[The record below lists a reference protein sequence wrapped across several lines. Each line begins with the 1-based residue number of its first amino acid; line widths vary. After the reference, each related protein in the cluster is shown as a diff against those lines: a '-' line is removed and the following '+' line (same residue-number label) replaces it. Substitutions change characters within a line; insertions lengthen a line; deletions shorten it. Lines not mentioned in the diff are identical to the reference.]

1 MNTPMKQ
8 LLNMKETMEL
18 LSVSATTLRKWD
30 KEGVLV
36 PVKTNGGHR
45 RYDVEMLQ
53 DFIGKRPMK
62 SKFTEPRVV
71 TYARCSTFGQKEHGD
86 IERQSDRI
94 VTYCLKKN
102 YRLVDII
109 KECGSGLNE
118 KRKGFLKILKLVSD
132 RKIDKVVIEH
142 KDRLTRFGFEI
153 LTYFFDTY
161 GVEIEVVDKKDYTFE
176 EELTN
181 DMMMLI
187 ASFSGK
193 LYSKRA
199 KENKSKNK

>member
-1 MNTPMKQ
+1 
-8 LLNMKETMEL
+8 
-18 LSVSATTLRKWD
+18 
-30 KEGVLV
+30 
-36 PVKTNGGHR
+36 
-45 RYDVEMLQ
+45 
-53 DFIGKRPMK
+53 MK

-86 IERQSDRI
+86 IESQSDRI

-199 KENKSKNK
+199 KENKSKNKQK